1 MTDLLLSLWALVPP
15 GAQLGIVA
23 MLLLLLVAWAVVSVW
38 AGLVNAEIR
47 VMRQRGI
54 EVPLALAVKAERLNL
69 LALNPDKLAEVRAWI
84 AAARVPAAPEAEL
97 SRLRDEV
104 ARLRARES
112 EAPRG

>member
-23 MLLLLLVAWAVVSVW
+23 MLLLFLVAWAVVSVW

-54 EVPLALAVKAERLNL
+54 EVPLALAVKAERLNWVAINL
-69 LALNPDKLAEVRAWI
+69 DKVRELQAWR
-84 AAARVPAAPEAEL
+84 AAGAIPSAPEAQL
-97 SRLRDEV
+97 AQLRDEV
-104 ARLRARES
+104 ARLRARETGGAS
-112 EAPRG
+112 